1 MIMDTQYMPMEFGT
15 DLNAKNAI
23 ARTAWHQ
30 TCRQLGIWLANKA
43 EQKLLNNSSKPRKT
57 LALT

>member
-23 ARTAWHQ
+23 ARTAWHMA
-30 TCRQLGIWLANKA
+30 C
-43 EQKLLNNSSKPRKT
+43 EQGRT
-57 LALT
+57 EIAQ